1 MRKIA
6 IVVSASLGLAALALS
21 VGRTEADHV
30 RVVPQ
35 PGVVYAPPAVTNAGD
50 GDRGPGAQPTVTVVP
65 APSPVTQAPATV
77 TVVPAPSTVV
87 IPTPS
92 PVAAARVQQMLHAE
106 QIRAQLVRAN
116 TIYANRIE
124 TDQIKGVIHH
134 TESVKV
140 NAPAGEMVGQDV
152 AASVIYADTISAN
165 SVVADHVYVRDLEM
179 SPAKFVIAPLQS
191 GIVVRRQSP

>member
-35 PGVVYAPPAVTNAGD
+35 PGVVYTPPAVTQTPA
-50 GDRGPGAQPTVTVVP
+50 TVTVVP
-65 APSPVTQAPATV
+65 VPSPVTQAPATV

-87 IPTPS
+87 IPAPS
-92 PVAAARVQQMLHAE
+92 PVAAARVQQILHAE

-134 TESVKV
+134 TDSVKV

-152 AASVIYADTISAN
+152 AASVIYADAISAN